1 MSSAAGAT
9 ETEAGLTFTAPARLF
24 ADDIAESRWRGRV
37 AGLHTRLPSSAGGN
51 PARSVYSSNR
61 SGTYEL
67 WVWDRES
74 DEHRQATDRASGTQ
88 LGALSADGEHL
99 WWFNDTDGN
108 EFGHWVRQPFA
119 ATGSA
124 APVAP
129 EAGDGMASGIAL
141 GAGVAVFGLA
151 TREGVAV
158 WRQYDGQPAETIY
171 QHAQDAMVGPIAA
184 DATRVIV
191 RHTEHG
197 DASTPGMRAVDVA
210 TGASTAELRDEGLRL
225 VPLGFAPISGDP
237 RLLAVHERRGRDQLL
252 LWDTDSGAAN
262 ELDIDLPGQLEARW
276 FPDGRSL
283 LLLHSYAART
293 TMYRYALDGGT
304 LEQIGPDTGCVE
316 EAGVRPDGTVE
327 YSWSSAS
334 SAPRIQRWDAGTDT
348 ALLGDA
354 STLPA
359 DSVPVDAVWIDGP
372 GGPIHTLIS
381 RPDGLGAG
389 PHRTVFRL
397 HGGPFVDDRDV
408 YSPRQATW
416 VDAGWTVVTLNY
428 RGSTGYGAA
437 WRQSI
442 VGRPGLTEI
451 EDLAAVQDWCVQ
463 QGVSDTQA
471 CVMEGYS
478 WGGYLVL
485 LALAQQPERWRAGI
499 AGLPITDHAM
509 AYEDAPEP
517 LRAMARALFGGAPDE
532 VPERYTGASPL
543 AMADRVEAA
552 PLIIAGRN
560 DPRCPIRQINAYA
573 QRLSDLG
580 KPPAMYRY
588 DGGHGTQVSG
598 TVEEFLLVA
607 ISFAEA
613 ALTQPP
619 SEAPPQSG
627 ELPS

>member
-1 MSSAAGAT
+1 MSSADGAVS
-9 ETEAGLTFTAPARLF
+9 EAGLAFTPPDRLF
-24 ADDIAESRWRGRV
+24 VDDVAEARWRGRV
-37 AGLHTRLPSSAGGN
+37 AGLHVRLPSSAAGRPG
-51 PARSVYSSNR
+51 RSVYSSNR

-67 WVWDRES
+67 WVWDRETG
-74 DEHRQATDRASGTQ
+74 EHRQATDRASGTQ
-88 LGALSADGEHL
+88 LGALSVDGGHL

-108 EFGHWVRQPFA
+108 EFGHWVRQAFDASEPA
-119 ATGSA
+119 V
-124 APVAP
+124 PVAP

-141 GAGVAVFGLA
+141 GVGVAVFGLA
-151 TREGVAV
+151 TRDGVTV
-158 WRQYDGQPAETIY
+158 WRQFEGHTAEAVY
-171 QHAQDAMVGPIAA
+171 QNAQDAMVGPLAS
-184 DATRVIV
+184 DTTRVIV

-197 DASTPGMRAVDVA
+197 DASTPGMRALEIGS
-210 TGASTAELRDEGLRL
+210 GASLAELRDEGLRL
-225 VPLGFAPISGDP
+225 VPIEFAPIAGDS
-237 RLLAVHERRGRDQLL
+237 RLLAVHERHGRDQLL
-252 LWDTDSGAAN
+252 IWDTDTGVDA
-262 ELDIDLPGQLEARW
+262 ELAIDLPGQLDARW
-276 FPDGRSL
+276 FPDGQSL
-283 LLLHSYAART
+283 LLLHSHAART
-293 TMYRYALDGGT
+293 TMYRYALGSGV
-304 LEQIGPDTGCVE
+304 LEAIGPQTGCVE
-316 EAGVRPDGTVE
+316 EASVRPDNTVE
-327 YSWSSAS
+327 YCWSSGS

-348 ALLGDA
+348 TLFPSADV
-354 STLPA
+354 LPA
-359 DSVPVDAVWIDGP
+359 DSVPVEAVWIDGP

-381 RPDGLGAG
+381 RPALLGPG
-389 PHRTVFRL
+389 PHRTAFRL

-451 EDLAAVQDWCVQ
+451 EDLAAVHDWCVQ
-463 QGVSDTQA
+463 QGVSDPQA

-485 LALAQQPERWRAGI
+485 LALAQQPERWRAGV

-517 LRAMARALFGGAPDE
+517 LRAMARALFGGSPDE
-532 VPERYTGASPL
+532 VGERYTAASPL
-543 AMADRVEAA
+543 AMAEQVQAA

-580 KPPAMYRY
+580 RPPAMYRY

-613 ALTQPP
+613 ALSKPP
-619 SEAPPQSG
+619 SQTPPQSG
-627 ELPS
+627 ELPA